1 MSGITNS
8 VSRSCSRLITMQQL
22 LQSGFLLFL
31 YAIFFLISE
40 GEAMNLILAEQLLI
54 LFGIL
59 AIGCWIGQISIKG
72 ISLGAAGV
80 LFVALVF
87 GHFGFKVP
95 KEIMDLG
102 LVLFVYS
109 VGLQAGPR
117 FFRMFKRRGIQFVV
131 IGLVTVVTGTVTIV
145 VVAHFMHI
153 PFDLACGLYTG
164 AMTCTPALA
173 AAMDAMGRV
182 ALEQNPNLSVGYGLA
197 YPFSMIGVVLLIQF
211 LPKLLG
217 KNVTDEETKWEQEQA
232 AEAPKM
238 QVKQFR
244 VSNPN
249 CIGMSLK
256 ELTSRHIST
265 ANITRVRRGKRVFM
279 ARPETALA
287 ENDVVMVT
295 GLLEELDKMQLL
307 LGDETHVPMDLNTNI
322 MSIETDVTEASQAG
336 KEIRDIRVWERYG
349 VVVTRIKRQGLEL
362 APTGSATL
370 EMGDTL
376 VVVGERD
383 AVNEFAKIMDPG
395 GGKADETHMLPFL
408 MGLVVGIFVGLI
420 PFHFPSGMTVKLG
433 AAGGAFIM
441 SLILGHIGRVGRFR
455 LYVPP
460 AAKNLTRELGLMLFL
475 AGAGTVAGSRFL
487 SVLQQQ
493 GWKLLISGALVTVVS
508 VATGLFLMIR
518 IYRMNSL
525 ASMGAICACMTNPPG
540 LSAAA
545 AQTRTDIP
553 TLAYAS
559 VYPVALI
566 FKIVLAQVLVE
577 ILPRILSNMPM
588 SP

>member
-1 MSGITNS
+1 
-8 VSRSCSRLITMQQL
+8 
-22 LQSGFLLFL
+22 
-31 YAIFFLISE
+31 
-40 GEAMNLILAEQLLI
+40 
-54 LFGIL
+54 
-59 AIGCWIGQISIKG
+59 
-72 ISLGAAGV
+72 
-80 LFVALVF
+80 
-87 GHFGFKVP
+87 
-95 KEIMDLG
+95 
-102 LVLFVYS
+102 
-109 VGLQAGPR
+109 
-117 FFRMFKRRGIQFVV
+117 
-131 IGLVTVVTGTVTIV
+131 
-145 VVAHFMHI
+145 
-153 PFDLACGLYTG
+153 
-164 AMTCTPALA
+164 
-173 AAMDAMGRV
+173 
-182 ALEQNPNLSVGYGLA
+182 
-197 YPFSMIGVVLLIQF
+197 
-211 LPKLLG
+211 
-217 KNVTDEETKWEQEQA
+217 
-232 AEAPKM
+232 
-238 QVKQFR
+238 
-244 VSNPN
+244 
-249 CIGMSLK
+249 
-256 ELTSRHIST
+256 
-265 ANITRVRRGKRVFM
+265 
-279 ARPETALA
+279 
-287 ENDVVMVT
+287 
-295 GLLEELDKMQLL
+295 MQLL